1 VLIPG
6 FFLFSI
12 FRRQK
17 VSPHSPWCTVSI
29 GGRYAA
35 LGVGFRCGLVYCLYS
50 VLISPFRRYPSNNF
64 RYCSFTPHYGS
75 ARESSVNVLPVR
87 GILGCLGSK
96 SPVMPLFYPFG
107 ISSPIGRKRRV
118 ASCKSQP
125 CFLLLPDACMRV
137 NGRLFFRRFVI
148 PGVKAVVRL
157 PPLFGF
163 QIAWVCFPLIFIL
176 IFGAICRIL
185 HLSFPLVRFPL
196 RFSSEALQP
205 PAYFLSAA
213 CLTAL

>member
-107 ISSPIGRKRRV
+107 ISSSIGRKKPGGELQV
-118 ASCKSQP
+118 AAVLFIASRCVHACEWPFVFPAFRDPWSQGSGSTSTP
-125 CFLLLPDACMRV
+125 FWFS
-137 NGRLFFRRFVI
+137 NRLGLFPAHFHPHFWRDLSHFASQFSVGSVSVTLFV
-148 PGVKAVVRL
+148 
-157 PPLFGF
+157 
-163 QIAWVCFPLIFIL
+163 
-176 IFGAICRIL
+176 
-185 HLSFPLVRFPL
+185 
-196 RFSSEALQP
+196 
-205 PAYFLSAA
+205 
-213 CLTAL
+213 